1 MTESQG
7 EAAIQRLADVDRRHP
22 LCLESAVERL
32 VHNDRLRPER
42 RRIFHMTDEHRQN
55 VEDLL
60 SSGLKALADGNA
72 QEARGLI
79 DKALVLDSTRVD
91 SLLATSLACW
101 MAGDL
106 EAAKDAVKAASCYIS
121 DDIGELVMVGLA
133 YARGGNDTSTAYHYL
148 MRALSLAEGDA
159 ELTSVLADALLEIGF
174 PDESRDAAERAL
186 SIQPELAEASL
197 TLGSAYIALDNYEDA
212 IEHLIRATHG
222 IPDNAVPP
230 FLLGVALYETGQ
242 WADAARAFGEAA
254 KREPDDHMIDVWRA
268 KALYETGQTDAA
280 ISIIDNLLEE
290 AQEDA
295 DLAVEIG
302 NFYGLNAEMPSKAIP
317 LLEKAIKLDPTL
329 SEAYFNLIY
338 AYLLTGNETQARK
351 TLMRLSEIDIE
362 LAQLAIE
369 NLMSIT
375 DEIY

>member
-1 MTESQG
+1 
-7 EAAIQRLADVDRRHP
+7 
-22 LCLESAVERL
+22 
-32 VHNDRLRPER
+32 
-42 RRIFHMTDEHRQN
+42 
-55 VEDLL
+55 
-60 SSGLKALADGNA
+60 
-72 QEARGLI
+72 
-79 DKALVLDSTRVD
+79 
-91 SLLATSLACW
+91 
-101 MAGDL
+101 
-106 EAAKDAVKAASCYIS
+106 
-121 DDIGELVMVGLA
+121 
-133 YARGGNDTSTAYHYL
+133 
-148 MRALSLAEGDA
+148 
-159 ELTSVLADALLEIGF
+159 ADALLEIGF

-351 TLMRLSEIDIE
+351 TLMRLSEVDIE

>member
-1 MTESQG
+1 
-7 EAAIQRLADVDRRHP
+7 
-22 LCLESAVERL
+22 
-32 VHNDRLRPER
+32 
-42 RRIFHMTDEHRQN
+42 
-55 VEDLL
+55 
-60 SSGLKALADGNA
+60 
-72 QEARGLI
+72 
-79 DKALVLDSTRVD
+79 
-91 SLLATSLACW
+91 
-101 MAGDL
+101 
-106 EAAKDAVKAASCYIS
+106 
-121 DDIGELVMVGLA
+121 
-133 YARGGNDTSTAYHYL
+133 
-148 MRALSLAEGDA
+148 
-159 ELTSVLADALLEIGF
+159 
-174 PDESRDAAERAL
+174 
-186 SIQPELAEASL
+186 
-197 TLGSAYIALDNYEDA
+197 
-212 IEHLIRATHG
+212 
-222 IPDNAVPP
+222 
-230 FLLGVALYETGQ
+230 
-242 WADAARAFGEAA
+242 
-254 KREPDDHMIDVWRA
+254 MIDVWRA